1 MTDKEF
7 YDWFVERAEMF
18 AQLGIMHPKSEW
30 GKTVKIA
37 LMVSESRMKELEA
50 RIDELEATIKQPAPE
65 KPKRTRKP
73 KVNQE

>member
-7 YDWFVERAEMF
+7 YDWFVERAQTF
-18 AQLGIMHPKSEW
+18 ADLGIMHPNSEW

-37 LMVSESRMKELEA
+37 LLVSEQRIRELELRLDA
-50 RIDELEATIKQPAPE
+50 LEN

-73 KVNQE
+73 KVKP